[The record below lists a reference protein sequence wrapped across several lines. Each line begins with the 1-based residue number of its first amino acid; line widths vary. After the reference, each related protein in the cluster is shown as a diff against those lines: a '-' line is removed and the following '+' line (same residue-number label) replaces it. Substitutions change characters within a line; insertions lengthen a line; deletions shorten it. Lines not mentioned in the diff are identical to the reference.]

1 MLRGT
6 LLMLVMLTTSMVA
19 KSVIIEWPFFTKTTS
34 YGTRIERKLDGEQA
48 FIRFKGSVPYHVG
61 DQVRVVGQ
69 LRHCRPARNP
79 GMFDECRWWHRQG
92 ITAQLDVSAHQLR
105 EKTSQLAI
113 VRWLSQVPS
122 RLYQRIERLFPDHAG
137 MVYTMIFGSRIDGV
151 ASQTKQHFLG
161 VGLIHLLVVSGAQ
174 VGLVSMAIIQLS
186 RMLWLPPRVMIIL
199 LMLAQLFYCMIAG
212 VDASIL
218 RSVVMINAW
227 VFIRF
232 ILLRGCPVLAPL
244 LVAALVLIIVMPLSV
259 LSPGF
264 WYSFFITFGLIMV
277 APKALAQF
285 GSPHVLHRYVV
296 VTGVAVLCAQP
307 IQIIQGQ
314 PFQPF
319 GLVANAWVSWCGSVI
334 LLGGLVTI
342 IFGDLFPDA
351 LLGVVVN
358 GLSAVVSTMQH
369 VAAQLEVTP
378 FPIPYPFHWLIG
390 CGLMLLILAM
400 VWPRLRALV
409 MIQVT
414 IVFLLSLIHLS
425 QRCKV
430 IAIDVDQGD
439 ATLVID
445 GFKSVLVDTGGIRLG
460 GAYAKTHIYP
470 VLNYYGIRQLDVLVL
485 THWDLDHVGGLPE
498 IMARGVKHVISPV
511 RPVPG
516 HAVVHD
522 KPQSIS
528 LPSGDIMLTPVSR
541 FLHDPKSN
549 HQALLV
555 SIQLNDWSFLI
566 TGDIDQYA
574 ESLLIRLGQIHSHD
588 VLKLG
593 HHGSQYSTSM
603 DLLHH
608 VQPQFAW
615 NSAGV
620 HNRYGHPHAS
630 VLSRLSHRGI
640 PWMSTHLTGAIEFN
654 IGSDI
659 MVSSKLEKKE
669 FRLRR

>member
-1 MLRGT
+1 MGVYPVHFTARLPGLGT
-6 LLMLVMLTTSMVA
+6 VA
-19 KSVIIEWPFFTKTTS
+19 
-34 YGTRIERKLDGEQA
+34 G
-48 FIRFKGSVPYHVG
+48 GSPCVNY
-61 DQVRVVGQ
+61 
-69 LRHCRPARNP
+69 CN
-79 GMFDECRWWHRQG
+79 
-92 ITAQLDVSAHQLR
+92 
-105 EKTSQLAI
+105 
-113 VRWLSQVPS
+113 
-122 RLYQRIERLFPDHAG
+122 
-137 MVYTMIFGSRIDGV
+137 
-151 ASQTKQHFLG
+151 
-161 VGLIHLLVVSGAQ
+161 
-174 VGLVSMAIIQLS
+174 AIIDIIAGILVFIFHH
-186 RMLWLPPRVMIIL
+186 LWLNYGGPIRLGSIWFAACFASVCGG
-199 LMLAQLFYCMIAG
+199 YRSGG
-212 VDASIL
+212 V
-218 RSVVMINAW
+218 V
-227 VFIRF
+227 
-232 ILLRGCPVLAPL
+232 
-244 LVAALVLIIVMPLSV
+244 
-259 LSPGF
+259 
-264 WYSFFITFGLIMV
+264 
-277 APKALAQF
+277 
-285 GSPHVLHRYVV
+285 
-296 VTGVAVLCAQP
+296 CAQP

-369 VAAQLEVTP
+369 VSAQLNATP
-378 FPIPYPFHWLIG
+378 FPIPHPFHWLIG

-593 HHGSQYSTSM
+593 IMAVNIQRQWTFFTM
-603 DLLHH
+603 FNLNLLGIRR
-608 VQPQFAW
+608 VFIIAMVIPMRVFFLAL
-615 NSAGV
+615 V
-620 HNRYGHPHAS
+620 IVAS
-630 VLSRLSHRGI
+630 LGCRPI
-640 PWMSTHLTGAIEFN
+640 
-654 IGSDI
+654 
-659 MVSSKLEKKE
+659 
-669 FRLRR
+669 